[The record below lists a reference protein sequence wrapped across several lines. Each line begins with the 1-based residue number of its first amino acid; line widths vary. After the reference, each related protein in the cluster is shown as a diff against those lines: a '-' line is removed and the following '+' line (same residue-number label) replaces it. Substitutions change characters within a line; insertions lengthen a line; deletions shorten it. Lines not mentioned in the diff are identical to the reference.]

1 MHHAHLDPFNVD
13 GFPGL
18 EIHGRPGFDVRFL
31 HMILVDGLDDSVIQR
46 HAEIPKRGMSA
57 HGFHKRVGS

>member
-1 MHHAHLDPFNVD
+1 MMHHAHLDPFNVD
-13 GFPGL
+13 GFAGL

-46 HAEIPKRGMSA
+46 HAEIPKG
-57 HGFHKRVGS
+57 V

>member
-1 MHHAHLDPFNVD
+1 MSMGSQISKSTVD
-13 GFPGL
+13 
-18 EIHGRPGFDVRFL
+18 PGFDVRFL

-57 HGFHKRVGS
+57 HGLHKRVGS